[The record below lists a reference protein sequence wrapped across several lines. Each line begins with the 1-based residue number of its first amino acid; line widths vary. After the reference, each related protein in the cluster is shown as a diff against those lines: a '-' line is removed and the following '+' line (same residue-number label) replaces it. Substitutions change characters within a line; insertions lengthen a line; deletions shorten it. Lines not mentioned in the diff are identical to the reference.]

1 VDRAVEEDVEVR
13 GWRATSCCRWE
24 SSALAWAEEDDEEDW
39 RLLVL
44 LLREVVVCRGMAG
57 REWECSWD
65 GDGDGMLVA
74 ARIECDGACDWEL
87 LGTRE
92 ASGGTHSDPTTRH
105 EASACR
111 RLERDRSQPVDCGS
125 FCE

>member
-1 VDRAVEEDVEVR
+1 MDRAVEEDVEVR

-24 SSALAWAEEDDEEDW
+24 SSALAWLTWAEEDDEEDW

-44 LLREVVVCRGMAG
+44 LLREEVVCRGMAG

-65 GDGDGMLVA
+65 GMLLVA

-87 LGTRE
+87 LGTERGLRGY
-92 ASGGTHSDPTTRH
+92 AQRPDDTTR
-105 EASACR
+105 
-111 RLERDRSQPVDCGS
+111 G
-125 FCE
+125 